1 MKCHQWSQCSI
12 GPIRS
17 SEASMYKRISH
28 WSVNVTERTR
38 WLLKRRGSKSSS
50 QGQWLDSS
58 DRCGLVK
65 VTLSWNKVSHA
76 KVQCLQT
83 RDLVAFFSIRR
94 LLGICTTVK
103 RCPAWEATGKG
114 LDLAARCDAL
124 EESVAQGLF
133 LTTWYF
139 GRSKHLCLYE
149 FHVICA
155 IWIYFRKVHQRLR
168 GSVWRNSENHLARW
182 KTLEK
187 HLSSETNTLKPKCS
201 WTTMASHEKSF
212 KPQKKTSHH
221 IWFRPKLLRPLWPTG
236 DDCILRCILLS
247 RRRFFAVKSPARL
260 KVGLVNRVSCQWER
274 FPLSKSYWVDC
285 DGWTLVMVHTSMS
298 Q

>member
-17 SEASMYKRISH
+17 SEASMYKRIGH
-28 WSVNVTERTR
+28 WSVNVTERTP

-65 VTLSWNKVSHA
+65 VTMSWNKVSHA

-94 LLGICTTVK
+94 LLGMCTTVK
-103 RCPAWEATGKG
+103 RCPAWNATGKG

-124 EESVAQGLF
+124 EESAAQGLF
-133 LTTWYF
+133 LTTWYL

-149 FHVICA
+149 FHVI
-155 IWIYFRKVHQRLR
+155 WIYFLGAPSTIQRLKTAPWQL
-168 GSVWRNSENHLARW
+168 SWRNSLPPCEMKDLGKAPNQVRQTPWSQNVPEPPWQAM
-182 KTLEK
+182 KNP
-187 HLSSETNTLKPKCS
+187 SNPKR
-201 WTTMASHEKSF
+201 
-212 KPQKKTSHH
+212 
-221 IWFRPKLLRPLWPTG
+221 RPVITY
-236 DDCILRCILLS
+236 D
-247 RRRFFAVKSPARL
+247 FAQ
-260 KVGLVNRVSCQWER
+260 NSCDL
-274 FPLSKSYWVDC
+274 FD
-285 DGWTLVMVHTSMS
+285 
-298 Q
+298 

>member
-17 SEASMYKRISH
+17 SQASMYKRISH

-103 RCPAWEATGKG
+103 RCPAWNATGKG

-124 EESVAQGLF
+124 EESAAQGLF

-155 IWIYFRKVHQRLR
+155 IWIYFRKVHKARFSWIVPHN
-168 GSVWRNSENHLARW
+168 GSVAACGAIPKTTLRDERPWKSTSQVRQTPWSQNVPEPPWQAMKNPSNPKRRPVITYDFAQNS
-182 KTLEK
+182 
-187 HLSSETNTLKPKCS
+187 
-201 WTTMASHEKSF
+201 
-212 KPQKKTSHH
+212 
-221 IWFRPKLLRPLWPTG
+221 
-236 DDCILRCILLS
+236 
-247 RRRFFAVKSPARL
+247 
-260 KVGLVNRVSCQWER
+260 
-274 FPLSKSYWVDC
+274 C
-285 DGWTLVMVHTSMS
+285 DLFDQQEMIAF
-298 Q
+298 

>member
-1 MKCHQWSQCSI
+1 MTWFKWQMWLSQGHTELEQSKPCQS
-12 GPIRS
+12 
-17 SEASMYKRISH
+17 AMFANKRFGRFLQHSQIARDLYYCE
-28 WSVNVTERTR
+28 TLPR
-38 WLLKRRGSKSSS
+38 LKRNWEGTRSCCS
-50 QGQWLDSS
+50 L
-58 DRCGLVK
+58 RC
-65 VTLSWNKVSHA
+65 
-76 KVQCLQT
+76 
-83 RDLVAFFSIRR
+83 
-94 LLGICTTVK
+94 
-103 RCPAWEATGKG
+103 
-114 LDLAARCDAL
+114 
-124 EESVAQGLF
+124 
-133 LTTWYF
+133 F
-139 GRSKHLCLYE
+139 GRERCSRVVLDNLIFWKVKTFVPLWVSCHLCNLDI
-149 FHVICA
+149 FPKGAQSTIQLNRA
-155 IWIYFRKVHQRLR
+155 SQRLR

-274 FPLSKSYWVDC
+274 FPLSKSYWVDS